1 MQVSMK
7 ELLAGNQYGTMHN
20 GACCAT
26 EQMLVRSESM
36 DIVIK
41 RMSVHVDDKEKPQE
55 PIRIRE
61 QFVLKE

>member
-7 ELLAGNQYGTMHN
+7 ELLAGNQYGTRHN

-26 EQMLVRSESM
+26 ERMLVRSESM

-55 PIRIRE
+55 
-61 QFVLKE
+61 QFVSGSNLS